1 MGSKTYKLYTH
12 SYLGYGLEQAREKLS
27 AELASNRKS
36 VEDPCLNDGFKRSEP
51 RNDVY
56 DGHATLPVNGKGDA
70 SACRKAIES
79 ALFSLRG
86 SCAYQSCS
94 FDPNVYQ
101 PSDLASGRLLAFEN
115 FYYTGQMLGVPRP
128 DASPRDFGTAATE
141 ACSMS
146 WGALQAPTSR
156 ATEVEKKKRTNS
168 A

>member
-1 MGSKTYKLYTH
+1 MG
-12 SYLGYGLEQAREKLS
+12 EQAREKLS

-36 VEDPCLNDGFKRSEP
+36 VEDPCLNDGFTRPEP

-56 DGHATLPVNGKGDA
+56 DGHASLPVTGKGDA
-70 SACRKAIES
+70 ASCRKAIES

-115 FYYTGQMLGVPRP
+115 RGDEQALLLGDVSGSVLGEGRRRR
-128 DASPRDFGTAATE
+128 AGVYSKSHAAGRRARHRLVARRGDLRGVFVKGE
-141 ACSMS
+141 GVLDRVSKCSS
-146 WGALQAPTSR
+146 
-156 ATEVEKKKRTNS
+156 
-168 A
+168 